1 MAIAPPKIEINFKPT
16 QENIKKNIQDL
27 KDDLKKQLDDLTESL
42 KKAKDRVEKKA
53 KEMKDNIEK
62 HKQEFEDY
70 KKEWSEHDTKWK
82 AAHTPE
88 MERKT
93 MVFVK
98 DIENM
103 ETELQKFVTKR
114 MESITKYGE
123 KTKVSISQSAQK
135 SIDDATAELDSV
147 QKQLQDYLTETLNSL
162 LPPLPKLV

>member
-1 MAIAPPKIEINFKPT
+1 MAIALPKIEINIKPT

-27 KDDLKKQLDDLTESL
+27 KDDLKKQLDDLAESL
-42 KKAKDRVEKKA
+42 KKAKDRLEKKA
-53 KEMKDNIEK
+53 KEMKESIEK

-82 AAHTPE
+82 AVHTPE

-93 MVFVK
+93 TVFVK
-98 DIENM
+98 DVESM
-103 ETELQKFVTKR
+103 EAELQRFVTKS

-123 KTKVSISQSAQK
+123 KTKASISQATQK
-135 SIDDATAELDSV
+135 SIDDATTELDSV